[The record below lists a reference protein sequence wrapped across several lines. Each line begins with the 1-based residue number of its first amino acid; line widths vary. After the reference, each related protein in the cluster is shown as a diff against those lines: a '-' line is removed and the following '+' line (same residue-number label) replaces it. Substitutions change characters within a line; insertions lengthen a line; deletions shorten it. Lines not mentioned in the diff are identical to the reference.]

1 MDNKK
6 TKPIKAIDD
15 SYKALT
21 DKDRAI
27 IFVKGFGSVVLTF
40 ATLIACA
47 GSLNYGVEV
56 AKIWYAI
63 AGALGFAWCV
73 FNIARTFKTFFN
85 KWHS

>member
-21 DKDRAI
+21 NKDRAI
-27 IFVKGFGSVVLTF
+27 IFVKSFGSVALTF

-47 GSLNYGVEV
+47 GSLNYGVETSK
-56 AKIWYAI
+56 AWYAI
-63 AGALGFAWCV
+63 TGTIGFCWCCYL
-73 FNIARTFKTFFN
+73 IAKTFRN
-85 KWHS
+85 RQ

>member
-27 IFVKGFGSVVLTF
+27 IFVKGFGSVALTF
-40 ATLIACA
+40 ASLIACA
-47 GSLNYGVEV
+47 GSLNYGVEA

-63 AGALGFAWCV
+63 AGALGFGWCI

-85 KWHS
+85 K